1 MAALMDPTVQ
11 ELQSIINDAIRALGP
26 AWMHGDASLADGI
39 RRKTAAMER
48 LAAQKQRPPISERP
62 RGSPHAT
69 RDVR

>member
-1 MAALMDPTVQ
+1 MGEPARRLLLTTEDAA
-11 ELQSIINDAIRALGP
+11 ELVDWEALE
-26 AWMHGDASLADGI
+26 
-39 RRKTAAMER
+39 AAM